1 MLTAKHREERDCS
14 CKNNFTTAVR
24 CPGIQGERRGA
35 AVPNRT
41 EIVFSLCWT
50 EDTLPVGTGTSF
62 DTVIEDPTP
71 FRATPAGTP
80 KGSLPKGAAVPAGRD
95 SKPTGESGN
104 LSRDFHALGIGSRTI
119 RTRLSQSAVLETD
132 GGQQAKPSRRPLGLL
147 LTLSSFIR
155 TSAAHLNHALRS
167 PGRASLPPHA
177 PYRLVPEK
185 SRSAATS
192 TQHARMAQ
200 ERRGSSRPRSTC
212 RRRGCCPA
220 SPPLMVRERAAGGR
234 SSPARCRGRRAA
246 APPPREGVP
255 AAGRRR
261 GGGKKLLGGAAPG
274 TALGAHRAG
283 RADSVPVHLARPP
296 PALSTPLRAV
306 LGPGASLLAKWQ
318 RSAFAPRAYRFAF
331 NLFSSRH
338 FCLAV
343 VGGPPQACA
352 HTLAHV
358 TALPRC
364 VLYVPYTS
372 PPHPFIFPPQDRRKV
387 LPITLS
393 SHGTNFL
400 NSLPSYFPSSHCLG
414 LHARPASAP

>member
-1 MLTAKHREERDCS
+1 M
-14 CKNNFTTAVR
+14 R
-24 CPGIQGERRGA
+24 CPGIQGEHRGA
-35 AVPNRT
+35 PVPDRI

-62 DTVIEDPTP
+62 DTAIEDPTP

-80 KGSLPKGAAVPAGRD
+80 KGSLPKGAAVPSGRD

-104 LSRDFHALGIGSRTI
+104 LSRDFYALGIESRTI
-119 RTRLSQSAVLETD
+119 RTRLSQSAMLETD
-132 GGQQAKPSRRPLGLL
+132 GGQQAKPSRPTLRTPLNPLVLHLL
-147 LTLSSFIR
+147 LRGTSESRSGR
-155 TSAAHLNHALRS
+155 T
-167 PGRASLPPHA
+167 SLPPHA
-177 PYRLVPEK
+177 SFRPVPEK

-192 TQHARMAQ
+192 AQHARMAQ

-261 GGGKKLLGGAAPG
+261 GGGMRLLGGAAPG

-343 VGGPPQACA
+343 VGGPSQACA
-352 HTLAHV
+352 HILAHV

-372 PPHPFIFPPQDRRKV
+372 PPTPLLFPTRQTQGAPHRSLSPRHN
-387 LPITLS
+387 LPT
-393 SHGTNFL
+393 
-400 NSLPSYFPSSHCLG
+400 FPSSHCLG
-414 LHARPASAP
+414 LHARPASAPQGCWQVWGKPS